1 MHTNI
6 AFTEDQITGLFGELA
21 AEDEEIVRFKKGF
34 FKSSTYTKIHNERP
48 LRILVAHKGVGK
60 SALFRMSYEE
70 NIGNNVLAL
79 WIRPNDIADLC
90 QVSEDENPLSLIEK
104 WKAGLNTRIVELVM
118 QQFQVDADSDLA
130 NNVIKNGIKLI
141 DRITEIVKGLEDKID
156 IEKSKQ
162 LVVKKYIS
170 SNKVVIYIDDLD
182 RAWEGTTNNIKRIA
196 ALLNAVRDL
205 THEASCLHF
214 RISLRSDVYFLV
226 RTADEST
233 DKIEGNVIW
242 LNWTE
247 HELLVFLAKRVQS
260 YLGNKLSENVL
271 LRKPQFEIVKE
282 LYPIMES
289 HFMGEGK
296 WNNKP
301 IHYILLS
308 LTRRRPRDLINL
320 CTQAAREA
328 NDNYHSKIS
337 TDDWE
342 AIFSRYSQNRLQ
354 DTINEHR
361 YELPEIRRLLL
372 GMKPSHDQRKLSGSH
387 KYTEDQLL
395 KKISGIMQAGVFAFS
410 NGQVATEK
418 ELLTFMYKINFLV
431 ARKDLSEG
439 YIDRKYFEDNNYL
452 STEHVEFG
460 YEWEVHPAFR
470 WALYPES
477 RNVFGSI
484 DLPELM

>member
-1 MHTNI
+1 M
-6 AFTEDQITGLFGELA
+6 G
-21 AEDEEIVRFKKGF
+21 
-34 FKSSTYTKIHNERP
+34 
-48 LRILVAHKGVGK
+48 
-60 SALFRMSYEE
+60 
-70 NIGNNVLAL
+70 
-79 WIRPNDIADLC
+79 
-90 QVSEDENPLSLIEK
+90 
-104 WKAGLNTRIVELVM
+104 
-118 QQFQVDADSDLA
+118 
-130 NNVIKNGIKLI
+130 
-141 DRITEIVKGLEDKID
+141 
-156 IEKSKQ
+156 
-162 LVVKKYIS
+162 
-170 SNKVVIYIDDLD
+170 

-205 THEASCLHF
+205 TNAYPCLYF

-260 YLGNKLSENVL
+260 YLGNMLSENVL
-271 LRKPQFEIVKE
+271 MRKPQFEIAKE

-289 HFMGEGK
+289 RFMGEGK

-301 IHYILLS
+301 VHYILLS

-328 NDNYHSKIS
+328 CDNHHSKIS

-361 YELPEIRRLLL
+361 YELPDIRRLLL
-372 GMKPSHDQRKLSGSH
+372 GMKPSHSQRKLSGSH
-387 KYTEDQLL
+387 KYTEDQLIR
-395 KKISGIMQAGVFAFS
+395 KISGIMQNNRFVFS
-410 NGQVATEK
+410 NGQIATEK
-418 ELLTFMYKINFLV
+418 ELLTFMYKINFLI
-431 ARKDLSEG
+431 ARKDLADG

-452 STEHVEFG
+452 STEYIEFG
-460 YEWEVHPAFR
+460 YDWEVHPAFR
-470 WALYPES
+470 WALYPEARDIFS
-477 RNVFGSI
+477 SI
-484 DLPELM
+484 NLPDLL

>member
-1 MHTNI
+1 MLTNI
-6 AFTEDQITGLFGELA
+6 TFTENQITGLFGELA
-21 AEDEEIVRFKKGF
+21 AEDEEIGR
-34 FKSSTYTKIHNERP
+34 FKSSFFKNSTYAKIHNDRP

-60 SALFRMSYEE
+60 SALLRMSYEE
-70 NIGNNVLAL
+70 NRSNNVLTL
-79 WIRPNDIADLC
+79 WIHPNDIADLC

-104 WKAGLNTRIVELVM
+104 WKSGLNSRIVELVM
-118 QQFQVDADSDLA
+118 QKFLVDTDCDLA
-130 NNVIKNGIKLI
+130 NVAIQKGVDLI
-141 DRITEIVKGLEDKID
+141 DKITMIIKGVKDKID
-156 IEKSKQ
+156 IEETKR
-162 LVVKKYIS
+162 LVVNKYIA
-170 SNKVVIYIDDLD
+170 NHEVIIYIDDLD

-205 THEASCLHF
+205 TNAYSCLYF

-242 LNWTE
+242 LSWTE
-247 HELLVFLAKRVQS
+247 HELLVFLAKRIQN

-271 LRKPQFEIVKE
+271 IKKPQFEIAKY

-289 HFMGEGK
+289 HFMGTGK

-308 LTRRRPRDLINL
+308 LIRRRPRDLISL
-320 CTQAAREA
+320 CTEAAREA
-328 NDNYHSKIS
+328 CDNHHSKIS

-342 AIFSRYSQNRLQ
+342 AIFSRYSQSRLQ

-372 GMKPSHDQRKLSGSH
+372 GMKPSHNQKKLSGSY
-387 KYTEDQLL
+387 KYTKEQLIG
-395 KKISGIMQAGVFAFS
+395 KISGIMQNGVFAFA
-410 NGQVATEK
+410 NGQIATKE

-431 ARKDLSEG
+431 ARKDFADG

-452 STEHVEFG
+452 STENIEFG
-460 YEWEVHPAFR
+460 YDWEVHPAFR
-470 WALYPES
+470 WALYPEARDIFS
-477 RNVFGSI
+477 SI
-484 DLPELM
+484 DLPKLV